1 MKARDKRKSFGL
13 TEGALLEV
21 RASGCVIASLLAVV
35 VLLLTAEQ
43 GGNRVSFSKLVVQQ
57 FVDPC
62 PAQFELVLEIWP
74 LPGAGQIVDYIV
86 PCALLAGL
94 RAGIETRRLT
104 LRLLLGCSGH

>member
-13 TEGALLEV
+13 TEGALLE
-21 RASGCVIASLLAVV
+21 
-35 VLLLTAEQ
+35 

-86 PCALLAGL
+86 PLD
-94 RAGIETRRLT
+94 IEIVAHRFGQPGYMRDTLGVFGNNSIKLSNETGFSAYLGRLS
-104 LRLLLGCSGH
+104 C